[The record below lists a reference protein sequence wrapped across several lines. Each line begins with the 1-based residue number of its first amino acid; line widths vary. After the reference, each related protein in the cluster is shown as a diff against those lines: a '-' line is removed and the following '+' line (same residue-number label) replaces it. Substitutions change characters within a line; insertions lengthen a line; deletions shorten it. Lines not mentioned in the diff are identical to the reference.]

1 MKVLFIYRG
10 KSKPPI
16 IYEKFTE
23 KVIKLM
29 KTIYVLPDLIEI
41 QFENMDPN
49 VYGMTVLDPRFSNR
63 IRLNQDLSLDEYL
76 LPLTHELLH
85 LHQMFTNRLQS
96 RSGGRILWDNVLY
109 KVNTTEL
116 SYEDYKQ
123 LPWESDVA
131 QKQHKLLA
139 FLQENNR
146 KLKVM

>member
-116 SYEDYKQ
+116 SYEDYRQ
-123 LPWESDVA
+123 LPWEDDVA
-131 QKQHKLLA
+131 QKQHKLLS
-139 FLQENNR
+139 FLRENNR

>member
-1 MKVLFIYRG
+1 MKVTFIYRG
-10 KSKPPI
+10 KDKPSV

-29 KTIYVLPDLIEI
+29 KTIYVLPDRIEI

-49 VYGMTVLDPRFSNR
+49 IYGMTMLDPRFPNR
-63 IRLNQDLSLDEYL
+63 IRLNQDLTLDEFI

-85 LHQMFTNRLQS
+85 LHQIFTNRLQS

-109 KVNTTEL
+109 KVKATEL
-116 SYEDYKQ
+116 SYEDYTQ

-131 QKQHKLLA
+131 QKQHKLLS
-139 FLQENNR
+139 FLRENNR
-146 KLKVM
+146 KLKVL

>member
-1 MKVLFIYRG
+1 MKVTFIYRG
-10 KSKPPI
+10 SSKPNI

-29 KTIYVLPDLIEI
+29 KTIYVLPDRIEI
-41 QFENMDPN
+41 QFENLGPSI
-49 VYGMTVLDPRFSNR
+49 YGMTVLDPRFPNR
-63 IRLNQDLSLDEYL
+63 IRINQDLTLDEFM

-85 LHQMFTNRLQS
+85 IHQMFTNRLQS

-109 KVNTTEL
+109 KVNNSTL
-116 SYEDYKQ
+116 SYNEYLQ

-131 QKQHKLLA
+131 QKQHKLIA

-146 KLKVM
+146 KLKAL

>member
-1 MKVLFIYRG
+1 MKVTFIYRG
-10 KSKPPI
+10 KTKPEV

-29 KTIYVLPDLIEI
+29 KTIYALPDRIEI
-41 QFENMDPN
+41 QFENLGPS

-63 IRLNQDLSLDEYL
+63 IRINQDLSLDEFI

-96 RSGGRILWDNVLY
+96 RSGGRILFDNVLY
-109 KVNTTEL
+109 KVNNATM
-116 SYEDYKQ
+116 SYCEYIQ

-131 QKQHKLLA
+131 EKQQKLLA
-139 FLQENNR
+139 FLRENNR
-146 KLKVM
+146 KLKAL

>member
-1 MKVLFIYRG
+1 MKVTFIYRG
-10 KSKPPI
+10 SSKPKV
-16 IYEKFTE
+16 IYEKLTE

-29 KTIYVLPDLIEI
+29 MTIYVLPDRIEI
-41 QFENMDPN
+41 QFENLGPN
-49 VYGMTVLDPRFSNR
+49 IYGMTVLDPRFPNR
-63 IRLNQDLSLDEYL
+63 IRINQDLSLEEYM

-109 KVNTTEL
+109 KVNTL
-116 SYEDYKQ
+116 DMSYEDYRQ

-131 QKQHKLLA
+131 QKQHKLLS

-146 KLKVM
+146 KLKAL

>member
-1 MKVLFIYRG
+1 MKVTFIYRG
-10 KSKPPI
+10 SSKPKV
-16 IYEKFTE
+16 IYEKLTE

-29 KTIYVLPDLIEI
+29 KTIYALPDRIEI
-41 QFENMDPN
+41 QFENLGPN
-49 VYGMTVLDPRFSNR
+49 IYGMTVLDPRFPNR
-63 IRLNQDLSLDEYL
+63 IRINQDLSLEEYM

-116 SYEDYKQ
+116 SYEDYRQ

-131 QKQHKLLA
+131 QKQHKLLS

-146 KLKVM
+146 KLKAL